1 MRDWLLN
8 CNVKSSTPA
17 KPDSIPA
24 KHPSSPAK
32 LPSSPAKHAQIQA
45 DSPKNEV
52 LVNSDAEDMSIEG
65 AKGQV
70 DVIGES
76 PERPGPCVTP
86 TSAPENTPNG
96 CLATNVVEFDS
107 TTSSFLENV
116 NSFCLDQNLPPPAP
130 ENPSV
135 ELLEFN
141 STTSSYLANINSYCA
156 GPAELTSASS
166 ENSDDP
172 TSDEHQVICVA
183 EWMETKPLQALQP
196 SLSVCGLTNASNID
210 AACFGELNSDKFNSF
225 VASAMPGCL
234 CTLHESCVTC
244 GLNDPC
250 PADPPAVEVGL
261 WDHLVAIS
269 RCSFSSSM
277 KRKAL
282 KSPQADCPRSRSLSQ
297 ESLID
302 PLKKL
307 KLFGESSSVPSSSVP
322 HASDPSENGMN
333 ASSSNLGLP
342 DSLLQEH
349 AVFPARF

>member
-1 MRDWLLN
+1 MSMVKVLN
-8 CNVKSSTPA
+8 A
-17 KPDSIPA
+17 
-24 KHPSSPAK
+24 
-32 LPSSPAKHAQIQA
+32 
-45 DSPKNEV
+45 
-52 LVNSDAEDMSIEG
+52 
-65 AKGQV
+65 
-70 DVIGES
+70 
-76 PERPGPCVTP
+76 
-86 TSAPENTPNG
+86 
-96 CLATNVVEFDS
+96 
-107 TTSSFLENV
+107 
-116 NSFCLDQNLPPPAP
+116 QNLGECKFFLPGAAP

-141 STTSSYLANINSYCA
+141 STTSLYLANINSYCA

-166 ENSDDP
+166 ESANDP
-172 TSDEHQVICVA
+172 TSNEHQVKCVA
-183 EWMETKPLQALQP
+183 EWMETKSMQALQP
-196 SLSVCGLTNASNID
+196 GLSVCGQTIASNIE
-210 AACFGELNSDKFNSF
+210 AACVGELNLDNFNSF
-225 VASAMPGCL
+225 VASAMSGCF
-234 CTLHESCVTC
+234 CSLHESCVTC
-244 GLNDPC
+244 GLHDPC
-250 PADPPAVEVGL
+250 PADPPAVHLGL

-322 HASDPSENGMN
+322 HASDPSENGMI